1 MKKLCVL
8 LTVLLVFILISG
20 CARTEEMT
28 LEEIEALLASG
39 ENELLSRTVSKPWRG
54 EEYVP
59 GTRGG
64 VWNASVSA
72 DPKSFNLLVAER
84 DGATAAIVA
93 HMHDGLLDYNYVTHE
108 FVPHTAAAELV
119 VHEETQSL
127 SVVFTL
133 RDDLY
138 WSFYNS
144 DRRVKVTSDD
154 VIFWYDEIQGDPAF
168 QSSSY
173 NSQFLTM
180 PDGSEER
187 ITIRKIDDRRFALEY
202 PRIEANPFLASNMS
216 FGPKFIFEKAKKRAA
231 YRGFWTC
238 SV

>member
-1 MKKLCVL
+1 MKKWCVL
-8 LTVLLVFILISG
+8 PVVLFAFLLVSG

-28 LEEIEALLASG
+28 LEEIDALLASG

-54 EEYVP
+54 EEFVP
-59 GTRGG
+59 GVHGG

-84 DGATAAIVA
+84 DGSTAAIVA

-108 FVPHTAAAELV
+108 FVPHAAEAEIE
-119 VHEETQSL
+119 VHEDTQSL
-127 SVVFTL
+127 SVIFTL

-168 QSSSY
+168 QSSAY

-180 PDGSEER
+180 PDGSQER
-187 ITIRKIDDRRFALEY
+187 ITIR
-202 PRIEANPFLASNMS
+202 
-216 FGPKFIFEKAKKRAA
+216 
-231 YRGFWTC
+231 
-238 SV
+238 